1 MGAPLGAR
9 EAKGWKRRKSMAHF
23 YATVSGTRD
32 SEATKTG
39 SKQSGM
45 SAHLRGWHLGVRVEL
60 RHKERGL

>member
-1 MGAPLGAR
+1 
-9 EAKGWKRRKSMAHF
+9 MAHF